1 MSNDF
6 YSDDNFKK
14 MKKLLKERVP
24 EKRYEH
30 SKRVSK
36 ACEELA
42 EIYGVDE
49 RKARMAGLLHDWDKG
64 LTLNEIRKRVVE
76 YDLDIDPVVVS
87 SMPWLLHGPT
97 AAAALREEFPEID
110 TDVLQAIARH
120 TSGDRNMTD
129 LDMVVYVADLVEPG
143 RKYKNVK
150 EVRRACGSVSL
161 EELYFLAFKNV
172 LQFLVV
178 QNRPVHPETIE
189 VWNFLVD
196 RLKNSHSDK
205 AFNADTQLEALPSD
219 WVAAE
224 RNFGESFRGGLDQ

>member
-1 MSNDF
+1 MSKEF
-6 YSDDNFKK
+6 YSDENFKR

-36 ACEELA
+36 AAEELA
-42 EIYGVDE
+42 DIYGVDTD
-49 RKARMAGLLHDWDKG
+49 KARMAGLLHDWDKG
-64 LTLNEIRKRVVE
+64 LTLNEIRRRVMM

-97 AAAALREEFPEID
+97 AAAALKDEFPEID

-120 TSGDRNMTD
+120 TSGDRNMTE
-129 LDMVVYVADLVEPG
+129 LDMIVYVADLVEPG
-143 RKYKNVK
+143 RKYSNVK
-150 EVRRACGSVSL
+150 EVRRACGRVSL

-172 LQFLVV
+172 LQFLVS

-189 VWNFLVD
+189 VWNYLVE
-196 RLKNSHSDK
+196 RLKNSHEEG
-205 AFNADTQLEALPSD
+205 AYNADTQLEALPSD

-224 RNFGESFRGGLDQ
+224 RKFGESIRAAE